1 LNVRFFAGKF
11 FYTGSKTITTEFST
25 DRYHL
30 TLTGANGYEDYTF
43 SNYFIGRNKF
53 DGFASQQIM
62 MRDGGFKIRTDL
74 LASPVGKTDD
84 WLIATNFTS
93 SIPSSINPLSLLPVN
108 IPLKVFFD
116 MGTYAD
122 AWKKDA
128 EGDHFLFDG
137 GLQLSLLKN
146 TVNIY
151 VPMIYSSV
159 YKNYIQST
167 LEKKDRFWKRISF
180 SIDIANFSLRT
191 IDKYFSF

>member
-1 LNVRFFAGKF
+1 MGMKIIPI
-11 FYTGSKTITTEFST
+11 S
-25 DRYHL
+25 D
-30 TLTGANGYEDYTF
+30 
-43 SNYFIGRNKF
+43 YFIGRNKF

-62 MRDGGFKIRTDL
+62 TRDGDFKVRTDL
-74 LASPVGKTDD
+74 LASPIGKTDD
-84 WLIATNFTS
+84 WLISTNFTS
-93 SIPSSINPLSLLPVN
+93 SVPSSINPLSLLPVN

-116 MGTYAD
+116 IGTYAD

-151 VPMIYSSV
+151 VPLIYSSV
-159 YKNYIQST
+159 YKDYIQST

-191 IDKYFSF
+191 VDKYFSF

>member
-1 LNVRFFAGKF
+1 
-11 FYTGSKTITTEFST
+11 
-25 DRYHL
+25 
-30 TLTGANGYEDYTF
+30 
-43 SNYFIGRNKF
+43 
-53 DGFASQQIM
+53 
-62 MRDGGFKIRTDL
+62 
-74 LASPVGKTDD
+74 
-84 WLIATNFTS
+84 
-93 SIPSSINPLSLLPVN
+93 LSLLPVN

-116 MGTYAD
+116 IGTYAD

-137 GLQLSLLKN
+137 GFQLSLLKN

-151 VPMIYSSV
+151 VPLIYSSI

-180 SIDIANFSLRT
+180 SIDIANFNLRT

>member
-1 LNVRFFAGKF
+1 
-11 FYTGSKTITTEFST
+11 
-25 DRYHL
+25 
-30 TLTGANGYEDYTF
+30 
-43 SNYFIGRNKF
+43 
-53 DGFASQQIM
+53 
-62 MRDGGFKIRTDL
+62 
-74 LASPVGKTDD
+74 
-84 WLIATNFTS
+84 
-93 SIPSSINPLSLLPVN
+93 
-108 IPLKVFFD
+108 
-116 MGTYAD
+116 MGTNAD

-128 EGDHFLFDG
+128 ETDHFLFDG

-151 VPMIYSSV
+151 VPLIYSGV